1 MASGA
6 PTAVCNAA
14 STSRVV
20 GRVKTSR
27 ALVTPQRLTEIRR
40 SRSGDHKWDVG
51 ERRTTPDVV
60 EAVQFRS
67 ERQADFVHN
76 GSWIAFVNDS
86 LEIVDSRPAGD
97 RLVTSVLED
106 APHEFGNRGLLTE
119 GNHGAASAEHVAAHR
134 KRGATAAA
142 MVRRRPTQF
151 CQRWPDKSCLTAT
164 TLPRSVE
171 KWPGH
176 PADQDGILMWI
187 TFNA

>member
-1 MASGA
+1 M
-6 PTAVCNAA
+6 
-14 STSRVV
+14 ST
-20 GRVKTSR
+20 
-27 ALVTPQRLTEIRR
+27 R
-40 SRSGDHKWDVG
+40 SDS
-51 ERRTTPDVV
+51 DVV

-86 LEIVDSRPAGD
+86 LEIVDCRPA
-97 RLVTSVLED
+97 RYRVVPRVLEN
-106 APHEFGNRGLLTE
+106 APYEFSNRGLLTE
-119 GNHGAASAEHVAAHR
+119 GNHGPAGAEHAAADR

-142 MVRRRPTQF
+142 MVRRLPTVLSAMA
-151 CQRWPDKSCLTAT
+151 DKSCLTAT

-171 KWPGH
+171 KWPRH